1 MYICRR
7 LRLLSFLQERGFQF
21 ISTMPD
27 KNNPK
32 FTVWVFVKTPTLMKA
47 VEEYYSTVPVK

>member
-1 MYICRR
+1 MYICKR
-7 LRLLSFLQERGFQF
+7 LRLLSFLQEKGFQF